1 MGALFGSSLSWILH
15 LTTWY
20 TSIAAQKITHKWFFW
35 SEFSAKNR
43 SVPNFSMKRKKRL
56 IKAIVVEVTVAP
68 DIYLNKNRLN
78 RPFLYLQYEIKFVVN
93 FNHESSNI
101 VHGFHF
107 FYENAIVCVAV
118 ENVCVCVVWFHSWGP
133 TTNRTGETE
142 SLIRIY
148 IYMWQKRH
156 ERQKH
161 LQRKKEGERERE
173 IQRETMKPVKERRK
187 NQYQL
192 LQIQY
197 NKCNYMCVPSVPVY
211 ST

>member
-35 SEFSAKNR
+35 SEFSAKYR

-78 RPFLYLQYEIKFVVN
+78 RPFLCLQYEIKFVVN

-107 FYENAIVCVAV
+107 FLWECHCVRGGW
-118 ENVCVCVVWFHSWGP
+118 ECLCVCGVVSFMGTDHEQDRRNWIINQNLYIHVAKAA
-133 TTNRTGETE
+133 RTPKAFAEE
-142 SLIRIY
+142 
-148 IYMWQKRH
+148 
-156 ERQKH
+156 ER
-161 LQRKKEGERERE
+161 GRERE
-173 IQRETMKPVKERRK
+173 GDSER
-187 NQYQL
+187 NDEA
-192 LQIQY
+192 
-197 NKCNYMCVPSVPVY
+197 S
-211 ST
+211 